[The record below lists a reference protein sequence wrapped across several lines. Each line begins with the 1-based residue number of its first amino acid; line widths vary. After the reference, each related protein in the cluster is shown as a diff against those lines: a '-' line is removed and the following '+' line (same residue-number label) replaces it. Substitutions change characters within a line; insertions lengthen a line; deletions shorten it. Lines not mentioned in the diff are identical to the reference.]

1 MRIIGIKLR
10 NGESSVIKN
19 LHEDTWYPFG
29 NYVEPSEQNRWKW
42 NENEQDKGEK
52 FLNQMYRSC
61 LEDDTFAASML
72 ITVNC
77 IVGGNGSGKSTLL
90 ELMLRIINNF
100 SYRLLDVAWKEGME
114 ENNPQKGHELHEAG
128 GFAARLYFEAD
139 NYLGII
145 DYAYGNT
152 RIRYYSYEKE
162 AMVMEDTLERA
173 SIGTRKL
180 KDLLRHYFYTIVTN
194 YSIYSFN
201 EKDYDTKCLWNPDG
215 IDGVDGSWIGG
226 LLHKNDAYTSPVVL
240 VPYREN
246 NGSIDIENEQYLVK
260 QRLSTLALLFA
271 SQGKSFMEDY
281 ELTRLAYRFNPNS
294 SRHYRDK
301 FNKWAKKLP
310 KNDKDR
316 MFQSFEKAWSSY
328 IITLPNYP
336 AMIQDVKTAI
346 LNYLCYK
353 TLKICLLYREFGVL
367 LGVREPIKGELE
379 ANDMEASPCYIADF
393 RENCFEE
400 IVKKITEE
408 ENSSHITL
416 KIRQLLEFVRRNIYQ
431 THARVENDGG
441 LAGLTFK
448 PVAEILSQNLQYLN
462 KDKQEKKIVKRF
474 TTYDDAFL
482 SLPPAIFE
490 WDVEFREKSTRKDG
504 ILLSNLSSG
513 QKQLMQSFSYVL
525 YHIKN
530 LESVKDDKYTVGYHH
545 INLVFDEAEL
555 YFHPEY
561 QRQFICKLIRML
573 SWCHING
580 NKIRS
585 LNMIVVTHSPF
596 VLSDVPSCHVLYL
609 ANGYPERNDNET
621 FAANIHELLHNQF
634 FIKDYVGDVGRKAIS
649 DLVEDYNK
657 VVNKED
663 ADIQAKDLLN
673 YPLEYYRYIANHV
686 AEQYMRKN
694 LLEMVDD
701 MSQRIHPQDRLFQ
714 LERQEKLLREQLSD
728 IERQKEQLRRR

>member
-42 NENEQDKGEK
+42 KENEQDKGEK

-301 FNKWAKKLP
+301 FNKWAKKLL
-310 KNDKDR
+310 K
-316 MFQSFEKAWSSY
+316 
-328 IITLPNYP
+328 
-336 AMIQDVKTAI
+336 MIRI
-346 LNYLCYK
+346 EC
-353 TLKICLLYREFGVL
+353 
-367 LGVREPIKGELE
+367 
-379 ANDMEASPCYIADF
+379 
-393 RENCFEE
+393 
-400 IVKKITEE
+400 
-408 ENSSHITL
+408 
-416 KIRQLLEFVRRNIYQ
+416 
-431 THARVENDGG
+431 
-441 LAGLTFK
+441 
-448 PVAEILSQNLQYLN
+448 
-462 KDKQEKKIVKRF
+462 
-474 TTYDDAFL
+474 
-482 SLPPAIFE
+482 
-490 WDVEFREKSTRKDG
+490 
-504 ILLSNLSSG
+504 SNLSR
-513 QKQLMQSFSYVL
+513 K
-525 YHIKN
+525 H
-530 LESVKDDKYTVGYHH
+530 
-545 INLVFDEAEL
+545 
-555 YFHPEY
+555 
-561 QRQFICKLIRML
+561 
-573 SWCHING
+573 
-580 NKIRS
+580 
-585 LNMIVVTHSPF
+585 
-596 VLSDVPSCHVLYL
+596 
-609 ANGYPERNDNET
+609 
-621 FAANIHELLHNQF
+621 
-634 FIKDYVGDVGRKAIS
+634 GRVI
-649 DLVEDYNK
+649 
-657 VVNKED
+657 
-663 ADIQAKDLLN
+663 
-673 YPLEYYRYIANHV
+673 
-686 AEQYMRKN
+686 
-694 LLEMVDD
+694 
-701 MSQRIHPQDRLFQ
+701 
-714 LERQEKLLREQLSD
+714 
-728 IERQKEQLRRR
+728 